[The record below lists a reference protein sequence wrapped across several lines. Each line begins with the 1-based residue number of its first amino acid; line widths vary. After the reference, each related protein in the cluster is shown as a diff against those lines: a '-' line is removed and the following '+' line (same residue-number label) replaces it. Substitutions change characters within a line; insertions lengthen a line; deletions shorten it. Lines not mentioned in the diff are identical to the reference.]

1 MENLY
6 QRGFCQVLWE
16 CGGGLSAAAI
26 AEGMVQKII
35 AFIAPKIIG
44 GINAPTAVGDLGF
57 QLMSQ
62 ALQLENVTVNYL
74 NPDILIE
81 GYLQSDQ

>member
-1 MENLY
+1 
-6 QRGFCQVLWE
+6 
-16 CGGGLSAAAI
+16 
-26 AEGMVQKII
+26 
-35 AFIAPKIIG
+35 
-44 GINAPTAVGDLGF
+44 VGDLGF

-81 GYLQSDQ
+81 GYLQSEQ

>member
-1 MENLY
+1 M
-6 QRGFCQVLWE
+6 Q
-16 CGGGLSAAAI
+16 
-26 AEGMVQKII
+26 
-35 AFIAPKIIG
+35 
-44 GINAPTAVGDLGF
+44 APTAVGDLGF

-81 GYLQSDQ
+81 AYLQSKQ